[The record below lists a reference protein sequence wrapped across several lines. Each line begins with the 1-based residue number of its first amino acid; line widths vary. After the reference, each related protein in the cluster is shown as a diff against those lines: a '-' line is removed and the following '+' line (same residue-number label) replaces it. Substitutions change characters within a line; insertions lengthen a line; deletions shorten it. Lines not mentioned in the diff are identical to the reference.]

1 MKRLVLFVGA
11 AFLFNAPV
19 ALADTISIPEFD
31 TKAYCKKMAGMAGW
45 KRYDRGDVPRS

>member
-19 ALADTISIPEFD
+19 ALADE
-31 TKAYCKKMAGMAGW
+31 
-45 KRYDRGDVPRS
+45 RGSDVRNLFLSHCSSSEKCFNYSM